1 MYGPHKYV
9 IKCVALVE
17 IVTWFLAQ
25 SAIWVGHSWSC
36 QSIYFT
42 CWVGFV
48 SFYSN
53 RISSKKVA
61 SSSRSRW
68 FVSITFLKI
77 ILLNHRGGY
86 LINLPCFADE
96 KGWFCRV
103 FPFTDTV
110 EKLIYV
116 GSEAVAATADGE
128 TVHAILFRGV
138 SVNKLI
144 FKADCRTNTIF
155 RSVTG
160 KYLWSYNTKTGDYK
174 NHRLEDELQRCTC
187 ISGVVL

>member
-1 MYGPHKYV
+1 M
-9 IKCVALVE
+9 
-17 IVTWFLAQ
+17 TWFLAQ

-48 SFYSN
+48 SCYSN

-61 SSSRSRW
+61 RSSRSRW

-77 ILLNHRGGY
+77 ILLK
-86 LINLPCFADE
+86 ITEVAKNLPCFADK
-96 KGWFCRV
+96 KGWFYRV

-110 EKLIYV
+110 EKLIHL

-128 TVHAILFRGV
+128 TVHAILYRCV

-155 RSVTG
+155 RSVIG
-160 KYLWSYNTKTGDYK
+160 KYLWSYNTKTGDCK